1 MQRYLRVQKLHSLI
15 DSAEKIC
22 RLSLTPWSQAQSS
35 SAVAVTPQSQA
46 QLCGSDTAES
56 SSAVAVTL
64 RSQLCCIY
72 FYKFFKSNLKRQ
84 FHKKFETVF
93 HDSIVISRLA
103 IFFVNSI
110 LCRFTQLTGNPN
122 MFAKS

>member
-1 MQRYLRVQKLHSLI
+1 MFSLI

-72 FYKFFKSNLKRQ
+72 FFKVFKIQ
-84 FHKKFETVF
+84 FKE
-93 HDSIVISRLA
+93 A
-103 IFFVNSI
+103 IPQKVRNCLS
-110 LCRFTQLTGNPN
+110 
-122 MFAKS
+122 